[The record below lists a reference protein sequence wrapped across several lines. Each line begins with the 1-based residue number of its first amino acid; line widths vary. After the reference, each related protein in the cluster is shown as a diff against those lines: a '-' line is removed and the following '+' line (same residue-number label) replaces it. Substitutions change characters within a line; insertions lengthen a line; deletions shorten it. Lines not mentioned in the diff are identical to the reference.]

1 MLKQLYRSL
10 PGFPIPPAVRC
21 NTTRCGSRFYA
32 ILGWR
37 LLAIPLTLHA
47 TGVIQ
52 AQEDPFGEPAA
63 NAAEDPFGA
72 PATAT
77 GTAAPQGA
85 AGNRA
90 SLPGEAEWSPDPVIR
105 NLRQQPARNHREL
118 ARGVLYLSRL
128 QAWEDLANW
137 IAPWI
142 DRPLTP
148 DQAADMVSEIGAD
161 GWLATGR
168 VAGSSLSEE
177 QRRWIDGVLEQ
188 ASLSA
193 RDPKKLK
200 QQWDKLSDSRLV
212 TRKEGA
218 LGLMSA
224 GSTGLAYLLQQS
236 MTEPKVPI
244 QAVGGTLREFQS
256 EGVAAAKAAHALAIP
271 EARQRLLPILA
282 AMPGASYLPELVSGI
297 YDAQLDPPTRSYLA
311 SVMESRLG
319 HLPGQTE
326 TLNWLGQQLKDQ
338 FHTWKI
344 ASQTDVPADRTVW
357 RIDGGKLQDV
367 VGDER
372 QLAAGQTLQTALM
385 MLRSADLPEDI
396 AALPMALALEALA
409 QFPPASQSDPI
420 VALKSLV
427 PHDRWNSVTLWPQVY
442 QAAGD
447 SVLPRAAYQALRQM
461 ESLQSNDQV
470 PSDAIAGSLVDAAR
484 HGAMA
489 LRYAATSQLAP
500 RWLAGA
506 GTVAGASQSIADNLQ
521 EMSRLEGAPLVL
533 IAGRDA
539 SLRSI
544 ATRALKPLGIRTAEV
559 NDARELLRWVEQP
572 NPVEAILAVDRIGI
586 GDLSEAQWV
595 QKLRA
600 HRRTRDI
607 PIGLLSNDIPE
618 AQDWVLAETPRL
630 FRAPMP
636 GSIEAMDQIWQQC
649 QRLAGGAPV
658 DAAQRWQWKSVADR
672 ILAEVARKP
681 PNQRPAGTDRWPL
694 EPWDGRVEWEPN
706 QLDHDKK
713 ILPVSQTSKNTSN

>member
-1 MLKQLYRSL
+1 
-10 PGFPIPPAVRC
+10 
-21 NTTRCGSRFYA
+21 
-32 ILGWR
+32 
-37 LLAIPLTLHA
+37 
-47 TGVIQ
+47 
-52 AQEDPFGEPAA
+52 
-63 NAAEDPFGA
+63 
-72 PATAT
+72 
-77 GTAAPQGA
+77 
-85 AGNRA
+85 
-90 SLPGEAEWSPDPVIR
+90 
-105 NLRQQPARNHREL
+105 
-118 ARGVLYLSRL
+118 
-128 QAWEDLANW
+128 
-137 IAPWI
+137 
-142 DRPLTP
+142 
-148 DQAADMVSEIGAD
+148 MVSEIGAD
-161 GWLATGR
+161 GWLAARR
-168 VAGSSLSEE
+168 VAGSSLTEE
-177 QRRWIDGVLEQ
+177 QQSWIDRILEQ
-188 ASLSA
+188 ASLSS
-193 RDPKKLK
+193 RDPKLLK
-200 QQWDKLSDSRLV
+200 QHWDKLSDSRLA

-236 MTEPKVPI
+236 MTEPKVPV

-282 AMPGASYLPELVSGI
+282 AMPGASYLPQLVSGI

-311 SVMESRLG
+311 SVVASRIG

-338 FHTWKI
+338 FHAWKI
-344 ASQTDVPADRTVW
+344 ASQTDIPADRPVW
-357 RIDGGKLQDV
+357 RIDGGKLQEV

-385 MLRSADLPEDI
+385 MLRSADLPEDR

-420 VALKSLV
+420 VALQSLV

-447 SVLPRAAYQALRQM
+447 WVLPRAAYQTLRQM
-461 ESLQSNDQV
+461 ESLHSNDQV

-489 LRYAATSQLAP
+489 HRYAATSQLAS

-506 GTVAGASQSIADNLQ
+506 GTVAGASQAIADNLQ
-521 EMSRLEGAPLVL
+521 EMSKLEGAPLVL

-572 NPVEAILAVDRIGI
+572 HPVEAILAVDRIGV

-607 PIGLLSNDIPE
+607 PIGLLSNEIPE
-618 AQDWVLAETPRL
+618 TQEWVLAETPRL

-649 QRLAGGAPV
+649 QRLAGGAPI
-658 DAAQRWQWKSVADR
+658 DASQRWQWKAVADR
-672 ILAEVARKP
+672 ILAEVASKP
-681 PNQRPAGTDRWPL
+681 SNQRPAGTDRWRQEL
-694 EPWDGRVEWEPN
+694 WDGRVEWESN

-713 ILPVSQTSKNTSN
+713 ILPVSQTPKNTSN

>member
-1 MLKQLYRSL
+1 MLKQLHWSL
-10 PGFPIPPAVRC
+10 PCAPNSSPVPC
-21 NTTRCGSRFYA
+21 CTRRSRSRFFT
-32 ILGWR
+32 IFDWR
-37 LLAIPLTLHA
+37 LLALSLTLHA
-47 TGVIQ
+47 GAVIQ
-52 AQEDPFGEPAA
+52 AQDDPFGEPVAS
-63 NAAEDPFGA
+63 AAEDPFGA
-72 PATAT
+72 PATAV
-77 GTAAPQGA
+77 GTAAPQRAG
-85 AGNRA
+85 GNRA
-90 SLPGEAEWSPDPVIR
+90 SLPSQEAWSPDPVIR

-161 GWLATGR
+161 GWLAARR
-168 VAGSSLSEE
+168 VAGSSLSDE
-177 QRRWIDGVLEQ
+177 QQKWIDRILGE
-188 ASLSA
+188 ASLST
-193 RDPKKLK
+193 RDPQKLK
-200 QQWDKLSDSRLV
+200 QQWDKLSDARLA

-218 LGLMSA
+218 LGLLSA

-236 MTEPKVPI
+236 MTEAKVPI

-256 EGVAAAKAAHALAIP
+256 EGIAAAKAAHALAVP
-271 EARQRLLPILA
+271 EARQRLLPVLA
-282 AMPGASYLPELVSGI
+282 AMPGANYLPQLVAGI

-311 SVMESRLG
+311 SVVESRLG

-326 TLNWLGQQLKDQ
+326 TLSWLGQQLKDQ

-344 ASQTDVPADRTVW
+344 ASQTDIPADRPVW
-357 RIDGGKLQDV
+357 RIDGGKLQEV

-385 MLRSADLPEDI
+385 MLRSADLPEDR

-409 QFPPASQSDPI
+409 QFPPAAQSDPI
-420 VALKSLV
+420 VALQSLV

-461 ESLQSNDQV
+461 EALHSNDQV

-489 LRYAATSQLAP
+489 HRYAATSQLAP

-506 GTVAGASQSIADNLQ
+506 GMVAGASQSIADNIQ

-539 SLRSI
+539 ALRSI

-559 NDARELLRWVEQP
+559 NDARELLRWVEHP
-572 NPVEAILAVDRIGI
+572 NPVEAILAVDRIGV

-607 PIGLLSNDIPE
+607 PIGLLSSDIPE
-618 AQDWVLAETPRL
+618 TQEWVLAETPRL

-649 QRLAGGAPV
+649 QSLAGGAPV
-658 DAAQRWQWKSVADR
+658 DASQRWQWKAIADR
-672 ILAEVARKP
+672 ILAEVAAKP
-681 PNQRPAGTDRWPL
+681 PNQRPAGTDRWL
-694 EPWDGRVEWEPN
+694 KEPWDGRVEWEPN

>member
-1 MLKQLYRSL
+1 
-10 PGFPIPPAVRC
+10 
-21 NTTRCGSRFYA
+21 
-32 ILGWR
+32 
-37 LLAIPLTLHA
+37 
-47 TGVIQ
+47 
-52 AQEDPFGEPAA
+52 
-63 NAAEDPFGA
+63 
-72 PATAT
+72 
-77 GTAAPQGA
+77 
-85 AGNRA
+85 
-90 SLPGEAEWSPDPVIR
+90 
-105 NLRQQPARNHREL
+105 
-118 ARGVLYLSRL
+118 
-128 QAWEDLANW
+128 
-137 IAPWI
+137 
-142 DRPLTP
+142 
-148 DQAADMVSEIGAD
+148 
-161 GWLATGR
+161 
-168 VAGSSLSEE
+168 
-177 QRRWIDGVLEQ
+177 
-188 ASLSA
+188 
-193 RDPKKLK
+193 
-200 QQWDKLSDSRLV
+200 
-212 TRKEGA
+212 
-218 LGLMSA
+218 
-224 GSTGLAYLLQQS
+224 
-236 MTEPKVPI
+236 
-244 QAVGGTLREFQS
+244 VGGTLREFQS